1 MLKYL
6 FFIVLISTYILGD
19 SKTIVFAPL
28 PTKDAQELHTQ
39 FLPLVDFLE
48 KKLNVK
54 IKIDY
59 NSDYEKLLAKFIN
72 KEIDIAYLGPLPYA
86 YLEDRYEYA
95 TPLVNFINSKGEVSY
110 TCSFVTFIANDR
122 PIENMIDTKI
132 ALSQPLSTC
141 GYLFVNSV
149 LKELNSDLEKNK
161 YRYLENHDNVALS
174 IIRDDFKYGGLRTD
188 IAEEYD
194 HLGLKELYRSSS
206 IPNFILVGNS
216 ETLDP
221 NILEEIKNSILFA
234 EEKELTLLHKS
245 MKFGAKEAVNE
256 DYEYLRRILK
266 SSKISYEGNF

>member
-1 MLKYL
+1 M
-6 FFIVLISTYILGD
+6 
-19 SKTIVFAPL
+19 
-28 PTKDAQELHTQ
+28 
-39 FLPLVDFLE
+39 
-48 KKLNVK
+48 
-54 IKIDY
+54 
-59 NSDYEKLLAKFIN
+59 
-72 KEIDIAYLGPLPYA
+72 
-86 YLEDRYEYA
+86 
-95 TPLVNFINSKGEVSY
+95 VNFKNSKGEVSY

-132 ALSQPLSTC
+132 ALTQPLSTC

-149 LKELNSDLEKNK
+149 LKKLNSDLEKNK